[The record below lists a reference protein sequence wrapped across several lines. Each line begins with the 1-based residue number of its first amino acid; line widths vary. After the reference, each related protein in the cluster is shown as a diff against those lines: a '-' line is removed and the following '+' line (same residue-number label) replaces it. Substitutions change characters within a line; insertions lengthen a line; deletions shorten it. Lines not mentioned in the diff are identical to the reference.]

1 MFYNTDCERVLHYFK
16 ELCKIPHGS
25 GDTKRVSDYCVDFA
39 KQHGLRYVQDELNDV
54 IIFKDG
60 TEGFENHEPV
70 IIQGHLD
77 MVCEKESG
85 VDFDFTTDALNI
97 EIEGDFISAKGT
109 TLGGDD
115 GIAVAYALALLESTT
130 IEHPPIEAVFTV
142 DEETGM
148 FGAAGID
155 TSVLRGKRLLNVD
168 SEEEGILL
176 VSCAGGRRQDLEL
189 PVRRESR
196 EGVLFKITVGG
207 LEGGHSGTEIDKGRA
222 NASIE
227 LAKVLRRIREVSD
240 FGIKTMAGGLKDN
253 AIPREAEA
261 VIVTNPRKTQLIE
274 ISVGEMEKILKF
286 RYRDTDPDMFIKA
299 EVVGDGEFEVTD
311 DESTVNILALMSEV
325 PNGVQKMS
333 EDIEGLVQ
341 TSLNMGIME
350 LKEEWFSVRFALRS
364 SVNREKEE
372 LSKKLEKIITYYNG
386 TNECSGD
393 YPAWEFRKG
402 SKLTDIIAEEYERL
416 SGKKLLIQSIHAG
429 LECGMFCG
437 KIPDLDCV
445 SFGPN
450 IYDIH
455 TPKERMSL
463 SSVERVW
470 ELLKAILKRM

>member
-1 MFYNTDCERVLHYFK
+1 MFNTDCARVLHYFQ
-16 ELCKIPHGS
+16 EICKIPHGS
-25 GDTKRVSDYCVDFA
+25 GDTKRISDYCVDFA
-39 KQHGLRYVQDELNDV
+39 KKHGLRFLQDDLNDV

-60 TEGFENHEPV
+60 TKGFEDREPV

-77 MVCEKESG
+77 MVCEKESD
-85 VDFDFTTDALNI
+85 VDFDFTTDPLNI
-97 EIEGDFISAKGT
+97 EVEGDFIYAKGT

-115 GIAVAYALALLESTT
+115 GIAIAYALALLESNT
-130 IEHPPIEAVFTV
+130 IQHPPIEAVFTV

-155 TSVLRGKRLLNVD
+155 TSVLKGKRLLNID
-168 SEEEGILL
+168 SEEEGVLL
-176 VSCAGGRRQDLEL
+176 VSCAGGLRQDLQL
-189 PVRRESR
+189 PVTRESR
-196 EGVLFKITVGG
+196 GGVQFKITVGG
-207 LEGGHSGTEIDKGRA
+207 LTGGHSGTEIDKGRA

-240 FGIKTMAGGLKDN
+240 FGINTMAGGLKDN

-261 VIVTNPRKTQLIE
+261 IIVTNPRKTQLIE

-286 RYRDTDPDMFIKA
+286 RYKDTDPDMFIKA
-299 EVVGDGEFEVTD
+299 EIIGDGEFEVTD
-311 DESTVNILALMSEV
+311 DESTVNILAVMDEV

-333 EDIEGLVQ
+333 EDIKGLVQ
-341 TSLNMGIME
+341 TSLNLGVMQLNE
-350 LKEEWFSVRFALRS
+350 NFLSLRFALRS
-364 SVNREKEE
+364 SVNKEKRE
-372 LSKKLEKIITYYNG
+372 LSAKLDSIINKYNG
-386 TNECSGD
+386 TSEQEGD

-402 SKLTDIIAEEYERL
+402 SELTEIIAEEYERL
-416 SGKKLLIQSIHAG
+416 YGEKLSIQSIHAG

-437 KIPDLDCV
+437 KIEGLDCV

-470 ELLKAILKRM
+470 ELLKAILKKI

>member
-1 MFYNTDCERVLHYFK
+1 MFNTDCARVLHYFG
-16 ELCKIPHGS
+16 EICKIPHGS
-25 GDTKRVSDYCVDFA
+25 GDTKRISDYCADFA
-39 KQHGLRYVQDELNDV
+39 KQHGLRYVQDELNDI
-54 IIFKDG
+54 IIFKDA
-60 TEGFENHEPV
+60 TKGFEDHEPV

-77 MVCEKESG
+77 MVCEKESN
-85 VDFDFTTDALNI
+85 VDFDFTTDSLNI

-115 GIAVAYALALLESTT
+115 GIAIAYALALLESDT

-155 TSVLRGKRLLNVD
+155 TSVLKGKRLLNID
-168 SEEEGILL
+168 SEEEGVLL
-176 VSCAGGRRQDLEL
+176 VSCAGGLRQDLQL
-189 PVRRESR
+189 PVTREAR
-196 EGVLFKITVGG
+196 EGVQFKITVGG
-207 LEGGHSGTEIDKGRA
+207 LTGGHSGTEIDKGRA

-227 LAKVLRRIREVSD
+227 LAKALRRIREVSD

-261 VIVTNPRKTQLIE
+261 VIVTNPRKTQLIT

-286 RYRDTDPDMFIKA
+286 RYKDTDPDMFIKA
-299 EVVGDGEFEVTD
+299 EVIGDGEFEVTD
-311 DESTVNILALMSEV
+311 DESTVNILAIMSEV

-333 EDIEGLVQ
+333 EDIKGLVQ
-341 TSLNMGIME
+341 TSLNMGVME
-350 LKEEWFSVRFALRS
+350 LNEDALSLRFALRS
-364 SVNREKEE
+364 SVNREKQE
-372 LSKKLEKIITYYNG
+372 LSAKLDSIINKYNG
-386 TNECSGD
+386 TSEYEGD

-402 SKLTDIIAEEYERL
+402 SKLTEIIAEEYERL
-416 SGKKLLIQSIHAG
+416 YKDKLLIQSIHAG

-470 ELLKAILKRM
+470 ELLKAILKKM

>member
-1 MFYNTDCERVLHYFK
+1 MFNTDCERVLHYFK
-16 ELCKIPHGS
+16 EICKIPHGS
-25 GDTKRVSDYCVDFA
+25 GDTKRISDYCVEFA
-39 KQHGLRYVQDELNDV
+39 KKQGLGFVQDDLNNV

-60 TEGFENHEPV
+60 TKGFEAHEPV

-77 MVCEKESG
+77 MVCEKESD
-85 VDFDFTTDALNI
+85 VDFDFTTDSLNI

-115 GIAVAYALALLESTT
+115 GIAIAYALAVLESDL
-130 IEHPPIEAVFTV
+130 IEHPPIEALFTV

-155 TSVLRGKRLLNVD
+155 TSVLKGKRLLNID
-168 SEEEGILL
+168 SEEEGTLL
-176 VSCAGGRRQDLEL
+176 VSCAGGLRQDLEM
-189 PVRRESR
+189 PVRREAR
-196 EGVLFKITVGG
+196 AGVLFKITVGG

-261 VIVTNPRKTQLIE
+261 VIVANPRKTQLIE
-274 ISVGEMEKILKF
+274 ISIGEMEKILKF
-286 RYRDTDPDMFIKA
+286 RYKDTDPDMFVKA
-299 EVVGDGEFEVTD
+299 EVMGECELEVTD
-311 DESTVNILALMSEV
+311 DESTVNILAIMNEV

-333 EDIEGLVQ
+333 EDIKGLVQ

-350 LKEEWFSVRFALRS
+350 LKDECFSIRFALRS

-372 LSKKLEKIITYYNG
+372 LSAKLERIIASYNG
-386 TNECSGD
+386 TNERSGD

-402 SKLTDIIAEEYERL
+402 SELTEIIAGEYERL
-416 SGKKLLIQSIHAG
+416 YGEKLLIQSIHAG

-455 TPKERMSL
+455 TPKEKMSL

-470 ELLKAILKRM
+470 ELLKAILKKM

>member
-1 MFYNTDCERVLHYFK
+1 MFNTDCARVLHYF
-16 ELCKIPHGS
+16 EEICKIPHGS
-25 GDTKRVSDYCVDFA
+25 GDTKRISDYCADFA
-39 KQHGLRYVQDELNDV
+39 EKHGLRYVQDDLNDI
-54 IIFKDG
+54 IIFKDA
-60 TEGFENHEPV
+60 TKGFEGHEPV

-77 MVCEKESG
+77 MVCEKESD
-85 VDFDFTTDALNI
+85 VDFDFTTDSLKI
-97 EIEGDFISAKGT
+97 EIDGDFISAKGT

-115 GIAVAYALALLESTT
+115 GIAIAYALALLESDT

-148 FGAAGID
+148 YGAAGID
-155 TSVLRGKRLLNVD
+155 TSVLKGKRLSNID
-168 SEEEGILL
+168 SEEEGVLL
-176 VSCAGGRRQDLEL
+176 VSCAGGRRQDLKL
-189 PVRRESR
+189 PVTREFR
-196 EGVLFKITVGG
+196 EGVKFKITVGG
-207 LEGGHSGTEIDKGRA
+207 LMGGHSGTEIDKGRA

-227 LAKVLRRIREVSD
+227 LGKVLRRIREVSD
-240 FGIKTMAGGLKDN
+240 FGIMTMAGGLKDN

-286 RYRDTDPDMFIKA
+286 RYKDTDPDMFVKA
-299 EVVGDGEFEVTD
+299 EVVDDGKFEATD
-311 DESTVNILALMSEV
+311 DKSTVDILAIMSEV

-333 EDIEGLVQ
+333 EDIKGLVQ

-350 LKEEWFSVRFALRS
+350 LYEDSLSLRFALRS
-364 SVNREKEE
+364 SVNKEKEE
-372 LSKKLEKIITYYNG
+372 LSAKLDGIIDRYNG
-386 TNECSGD
+386 TSEQEGD
-393 YPAWEFRKG
+393 YPAWEFKKG
-402 SKLTDIIAEEYERL
+402 SKLTEIIAEEYERL
-416 SGKKLLIQSIHAG
+416 SGEKLLIQSIHAG

-437 KIPDLDCV
+437 KIPNLDCV

-470 ELLKAILKRM
+470 ELLKAVLKKM

>member
-1 MFYNTDCERVLHYFK
+1 MFNNDCARVLHYF
-16 ELCKIPHGS
+16 EEICRIPHGS
-25 GDTKRVSDYCVDFA
+25 GDTKRISDYCADFA
-39 KQHGLRYVQDELNDV
+39 KKHGLRYVQDDLNDI

-60 TEGFENHEPV
+60 TKGYENHEPV

-77 MVCEKESG
+77 MVCEKESD
-85 VDFDFTTDALNI
+85 VDFDFTTDSLNI
-97 EIEGDFISAKGT
+97 EINGDFISANGT

-115 GIAVAYALALLESTT
+115 GIAIAYALALLESDT

-148 FGAAGID
+148 YGAAGID
-155 TSVLRGKRLLNVD
+155 TSVLKGKRLLNID
-168 SEEEGILL
+168 SEEEGVLL
-176 VSCAGGRRQDLEL
+176 VSCAGGRRQDLKLPITREL
-189 PVRRESR
+189 R
-196 EGVLFKITVGG
+196 EGVQFKIAVGG
-207 LEGGHSGTEIDKGRA
+207 LAGGHSGTEIDKGRA
-222 NASIE
+222 NASVE
-227 LAKVLRRIREVSD
+227 LGKVLRRIREVSD
-240 FGIKTMAGGLKDN
+240 FGIMTMAGGLKDN

-286 RYRDTDPDMFIKA
+286 RYKDTDPDMFIKA
-299 EVVGDGEFEVTD
+299 EVVGDGRFEATD
-311 DESTVNILALMSEV
+311 DKSTINVLAIMSEV

-350 LKEEWFSVRFALRS
+350 LYEDALSLRFALRS
-364 SVNREKEE
+364 SVNKEKEE
-372 LSKKLEKIITYYNG
+372 LSEKLDGIINRYNG
-386 TNECSGD
+386 MSEQEGD

-402 SKLTDIIAEEYERL
+402 SKLTEIIAEEYERL
-416 SGKKLLIQSIHAG
+416 SGEKLLIQSIHAG

-437 KIPDLDCV
+437 KISDLDCV

-470 ELLKAILKRM
+470 ELLKAILKKM

>member
-1 MFYNTDCERVLHYFK
+1 MFYSTDCERVLHYFK

-25 GDTKRVSDYCVDFA
+25 GDTKRISDYCVDFA
-39 KQHGLRYVQDELNDV
+39 RQHGLEFLQDELNNV

-60 TEGFENHEPV
+60 TKGFENNPTV

-77 MVCEKESG
+77 MVCEKESN
-85 VDFDFTTDALNI
+85 VDFDFATDALNI
-97 EIEGDFISAKGT
+97 EIDGDFISAKGT

-115 GIAVAYALALLESTT
+115 GIAIAYALALLESTT

-155 TSVLRGKRLLNVD
+155 TSVLEGKRLLNID
-168 SEEEGILL
+168 SEEEGTLL
-176 VSCAGGRRQDLEL
+176 VSCAGGLRQDLEL
-189 PVRRESR
+189 PIRRESR
-196 EGVLFKITVGG
+196 TGVLFKITVGG

-222 NASIE
+222 NPSIE
-227 LAKVLRRIREVSD
+227 LVKVLRRRSEVSD
-240 FGIKTMAGGLKDN
+240 FRIKSMAGGLKDN

-261 VIVTNPRKTQLIE
+261 IIVTNPRKTQLIE
-274 ISVGEMEKILKF
+274 ISVSEMEKILKF
-286 RYRDTDPDMFIKA
+286 RYKDTDPDMFIKA
-299 EVVGDGEFEVTD
+299 EVIGDGEFNVTD
-311 DESTVNILALMSEV
+311 DETTVNILSLVSEV

-333 EDIEGLVQ
+333 KDIKGLVQ

-350 LKEEWFSVRFALRS
+350 LKDEWFSIRFALRS

-372 LSKKLEKIITYYNG
+372 LSAKLEQIITSYNG
-386 TNECSGD
+386 TNERSGD

-402 SKLTDIIAEEYERL
+402 SKLTEIIAEEYERL
-416 SGKKLLIQSIHAG
+416 YSEKLLIQSIHAG

-470 ELLKAILKRM
+470 ELLKAILKKM

>member
-155 TSVLRGKRLLNVD
+155 TSVLKGKRLLNVD

-222 NASIE
+222 YNKCIDIE
-227 LAKVLRRIREVSD
+227 LCQLSWVDVDLFRE
-240 FGIKTMAGGLKDN
+240 T
-253 AIPREAEA
+253 
-261 VIVTNPRKTQLIE
+261 TQ
-274 ISVGEMEKILKF
+274 SYM
-286 RYRDTDPDMFIKA
+286 
-299 EVVGDGEFEVTD
+299 
-311 DESTVNILALMSEV
+311 
-325 PNGVQKMS
+325 
-333 EDIEGLVQ
+333 
-341 TSLNMGIME
+341 
-350 LKEEWFSVRFALRS
+350 
-364 SVNREKEE
+364 
-372 LSKKLEKIITYYNG
+372 
-386 TNECSGD
+386 
-393 YPAWEFRKG
+393 
-402 SKLTDIIAEEYERL
+402 
-416 SGKKLLIQSIHAG
+416 
-429 LECGMFCG
+429 
-437 KIPDLDCV
+437 
-445 SFGPN
+445 
-450 IYDIH
+450 
-455 TPKERMSL
+455 
-463 SSVERVW
+463 
-470 ELLKAILKRM
+470 